1 MIFQHTSY
9 LSREI
14 IAQVGDSTLLIDCQ
28 LEVRVDPDGHPSALV
43 IPDLNALRQL
53 HQEINLKLS
62 ELDNKTVDVKQ

>member
-1 MIFQHTSY
+1 MILQHTSY

-28 LEVRVDPDGHPSALV
+28 LEVRVDPDGHPSAIV

-62 ELDNKTVDVKQ
+62 ELEDKNKQTN